1 MVGANERKFQ
11 NVLLKVQWHLTV
23 AVVGKDT
30 KYIIHTGHTK
40 TCIDVT
46 FFDRTSML
54 NGHKHV
60 NYNILHYIKAIF
72 FFSLET
78 MEKGTSRNDLP
89 PPSLNHL
96 LV

>member
-60 NYNILHYIKAIF
+60 NYNILHYIKAIV
-72 FFSLET
+72 FSPLKPWKRERPEMT
-78 MEKGTSRNDLP
+78 
-89 PPSLNHL
+89 
-96 LV
+96 